1 MIYGNHDM
9 KKSDVVKIA
18 KWDEELILR
27 MARAYDAKPETI
39 SDAKFYIADIDY
51 SRRTIGVI
59 PIVNSKLCAAM
70 YDLCLDDTN
79 LIRVGRL
86 YEA

>member
-9 KKSDVVKIA
+9 RKSDIVKVA
-18 KWDEELILR
+18 KWDEELVLR
-27 MARAYDAKPETI
+27 MARAYNAKPETI
-39 SDAKFYIADIDY
+39 CDAKFYIADIDY
-51 SRRTIGVI
+51 RRRAIGVI

-70 YDLCLDDTN
+70 YDLELDDTN

-86 YEA
+86 YEV

>member
-9 KKSDVVKIA
+9 RKSDVVKIA

-27 MARAYDAKPETI
+27 MARFYDARPEI
-39 SDAKFYIADIDY
+39 IGDAKFYIADIDY
-51 SRRTIGVI
+51 RRRAIGVI
-59 PIVNSKLCAAM
+59 PTINSRLCAAT
-70 YDLCLDDTN
+70 YGLCLDDTN

-86 YEA
+86 YEV

>member
-51 SRRTIGVI
+51 RHRTIGAI
-59 PIVNSKLCAAM
+59 PIINSKLCAAT
-70 YDLCLDDTN
+70 YKLCLDDTN